1 MFECNSQQG
10 LTRNNVRLLR
20 LGGQYRLKNRIC
32 RHGVLEESGGQD
44 LYDARD
50 AEMASGGPR
59 PTYRTR
65 PDGSC
70 RIGQLRDLAVSAVA
84 PVSWCSGR
92 LTAGGEEGAG
102 RADMQVKTALG
113 GGLGV
118 C

>member
-10 LTRNNVRLLR
+10 LTRNNVRLSR

-32 RHGVLEESGGQD
+32 RHGVMEESGGQD
-44 LYDARD
+44 RYDT
-50 AEMASGGPR
+50 EMASGGPR

-92 LTAGGEEGAG
+92 LTAGGDRGKKERG
-102 RADMQVKTALG
+102 ADMQVKTAPLAAG
-113 GGLGV
+113 
-118 C
+118 